1 MRITRGKWEV
11 LIGLVVLIL
20 FLAVMM
26 VVVDERSSRARDE
39 GEEGLGAAAQQT
51 GGTTA
56 TYEVTR

>member
-11 LIGLVVLIL
+11 IIGLVVLIL

-39 GEEGLGAAAQQT
+39 GEEGLGSAAQQT

>member
-1 MRITRGKWEV
+1 
-11 LIGLVVLIL
+11 
-20 FLAVMM
+20 

-39 GEEGLGAAAQQT
+39 GEEGLGSAAQQT